1 MINAFS
7 CEPKTQDDL
16 VKAWQDA
23 TEIELGRLAGIISA
37 ALHRSLDGTRSVNY
51 AQWRSVGDWEN
62 LTRLGKIKGYFERVG
77 RYGKPD
83 AHLYEVVYVL
93 DKAASRS

>member
-23 TEIELGRLAGIISA
+23 TEIELGRLGA
-37 ALHRSLDGTRSVNY
+37 
-51 AQWRSVGDWEN
+51 
-62 LTRLGKIKGYFERVG
+62 
-77 RYGKPD
+77 
-83 AHLYEVVYVL
+83 
-93 DKAASRS
+93 